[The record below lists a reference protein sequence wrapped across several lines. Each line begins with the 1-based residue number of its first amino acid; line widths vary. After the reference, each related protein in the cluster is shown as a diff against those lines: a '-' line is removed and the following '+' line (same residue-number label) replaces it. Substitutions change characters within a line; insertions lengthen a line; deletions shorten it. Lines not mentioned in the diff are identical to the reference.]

1 MDHAA
6 SSFER
11 SFPWRTAA
19 LAAAAVALVELL
31 ALLVVAGVRLAPGLR
46 HTAAAAA
53 PKTAAPAAAPRGPP
67 RRPEEDAHA
76 GPRAAA
82 AAASA
87 LPRLD
92 PHPQRQRRHRRR
104 RARGIPTCSPRGYR
118 GTTAADAPNHDY
130 ARSIVLYAP
139 GFAREGRRLGHDAGV
154 RIVGPLD
161 GMKPSQLRGS
171 QLVVILGGS

>member
-6 SSFER
+6 SSLER

-31 ALLVVAGVRLAPGLR
+31 ALLVVSGVRLAPGPR
-46 HTAAAAA
+46 QTAAAAA
-53 PKTAAPAAAPRGPP
+53 PKTAAPAAA
-67 RRPEEDAHA
+67 H
-76 GPRAAA
+76 AAA
-82 AAASA
+82 AARKRTRTPAHARPQPLRPRSRVSILILNGNGVTGAAGREASHLLA
-87 LPRLD
+87 
-92 PHPQRQRRHRRR
+92 
-104 RARGIPTCSPRGYR
+104 RGYR

-139 GFAREGRRLGHDAGV
+139 GYAREGRRLGHDAGV